1 MRVLVASTRALE
13 GAALQGGDE
22 SVEVACEAVAE
33 RLEGLP
39 TGLPGPAEPAGMP
52 TALSRTTTRRVT
64 TATLRG
70 WRDPARPSATHA
82 ITQVEHPTS
91 LDHEFGVVQQVL
103 GVESPEVA
111 LAGAEHDGHNVHR
124 DLVD

>member
-39 TGLPGPAEPAGMP
+39 TGLPGPAEP
-52 TALSRTTTRRVT
+52 VF
-64 TATLRG
+64 
-70 WRDPARPSATHA
+70 
-82 ITQVEHPTS
+82 EH
-91 LDHEFGVVQQVL
+91 LQGVDQGQL
-103 GVESPEVA
+103 QEQA
-111 LAGAEHDGHNVHR
+111 
-124 DLVD
+124 